1 MKIVLTVTPIEKI
14 FSQCAV
20 CFLPQDMRPLRGV
33 VGRVDWAMNGLISR
47 LIVEEKVS
55 GGFLESVLIR
65 PGRYLASEKLLIF
78 GIGPYGECHQK
89 KVAQVGERL
98 IHVLEGLHV
107 NDISLSLPPLEEGQT
122 PVEFAE
128 FLTKGF
134 LADGEDKAIQAY
146 LEGVNFAVSCGLEEI
161 DEALLGIQKAKVD
174 YKKHFS
180 VIVLE

>member
-14 FSQCAV
+14 FSQCCV
-20 CFLPQDMRPLRGV
+20 CFLPEDVRPLTGA
-33 VGRVDWAMNGLISR
+33 VGRIDWALNGLISR
-47 LIVEEKVS
+47 LIVEKKVS
-55 GGFLESVLIR
+55 GAFLESVLIR
-65 PGRYLASEKLLIF
+65 PGRYLASEKLLVF
-78 GIGPYGECHQK
+78 GIGPYEACRGE

-107 NDISLSLPPLEEGQT
+107 NDISLSLPAPGNGET

-128 FLTKGF
+128 FLTKGI
-134 LADGEDKAIQAY
+134 LATDGDKALQPY
-146 LEGVNFAVSCGLEEI
+146 LEGVNLVLSCDMEEI